1 MSTSTHP
8 TSPWQSPRAR
18 RRFPEQQP
26 GRRPAGNVRLT
37 ERDLEVLA
45 FVAAHRYVSA
55 GQIHDLLGAGRSI
68 SYRLLGRLTDCG
80 LLRYERIFHAQPGVF
95 LITNGGLAVIDSPLP
110 KPVVDLRLYRHELL
124 VPNVWLVAQA
134 GGFGAPDRVL
144 TEREA
149 KHYDQVPDRDADALL
164 GVRLSGFDR
173 AGRRKLHHADVLVIH
188 PDDSRTGVE
197 VELSLKGRGR
207 LEQIVLGYLLDET
220 YRRVLYFVDQA
231 GVAATLDAVVG
242 GYGAGEKV
250 QVIRTAEMSSTAI
263 MALMT
268 GRGRA

>member
-1 MSTSTHP
+1 MSTSTHS

-18 RRFPEQQP
+18 RRFPESPSGHRPP
-26 GRRPAGNVRLT
+26 GKVRLT
-37 ERDLEVLA
+37 ARDLEVLA

-55 GQIHDLLGAGRSI
+55 GQVHDLLGAGRSL

-95 LITNGGLAVIDSPLP
+95 LITHGGLAVIDSPLP
-110 KPVVDLRLYRHELL
+110 KPAVDLRLYRHELL
-124 VPNVWLVAQA
+124 VPNLWLVAHA
-134 GGFGAPDRVL
+134 GGFGTPDRIL

-149 KHYDQVPDRDADALL
+149 KHHDRVPDQDGKPPV
-164 GVRLSGFDR
+164 GVRLSGCDR
-173 AGRRKLHHADVLVIH
+173 AGRPRLHHADVIVIH
-188 PDDSRTGVE
+188 PDRSRTGVE

-242 GYGAGEKV
+242 GYDVGEKV